1 MVEWDPKV
9 ISSVALIRGQWQEW
23 LRHGWRRGGIPAP
36 QGPAVGYKTLQV
48 DDGPHVFG

>member
-1 MVEWDPKV
+1 MV
-9 ISSVALIRGQWQEW
+9 ISSVALSRGQWQEW
-23 LRHGWRRGGIPAP
+23 LRHGWRSGGGIPAL